1 MKLLYSL
8 IVTVQR
14 LNANPDDHIPF
25 RQQVAYICQLHQ
37 QALELF
43 TRKIHLVSTDEMSGI
58 QDERKIT
65 SYFTNEAQTGG
76 AYRGE
81 SISGTALKRYWLI
94 GTYPKESYSTQLSV
108 QLVAKKIS
116 KTTSLKLLIPTQRL
130 GGFSLSLNSTF
141 TNLHL

>member
-14 LNANPDDHIPF
+14 LNGNPDDPIQF
-25 RQQVAYICQLHQ
+25 RKQVAYICQLHQ

-58 QDERKIT
+58 QDQRKIT

-81 SISGTALKRYWLI
+81 SRSGTALKRYWLI
-94 GTYPKESYSTQLSV
+94 GT
-108 QLVAKKIS
+108 
-116 KTTSLKLLIPTQRL
+116 
-130 GGFSLSLNSTF
+130 
-141 TNLHL
+141 